1 MEKVA
6 LNNVQLDR
14 LADSQ
19 PTLKPYF
26 YGTLPCDRLPRSP
39 DKKGPVAYIVNTD
52 REGQPG
58 RHWLALW
65 TCDDEC
71 EILDSY
77 ALPLETYQTTR
88 PLQAW
93 LDRHWKI
100 VIQNS
105 RSLQSL
111 FSQSCGDYALFFL
124 IDRSQGKSMNE
135 FVKRFDKHDYVHN
148 DHKVGQMLK
157 ALIEKEIGWKQLC
170 QCKCDQDTCASRCS
184 VRHLLL

>member
-26 YGTLPCDRLPRSP
+26 YGTVPCDRLPIPP

-71 EILDSY
+71 KILDSY
-77 ALPLETYQTTR
+77 ALPLETYETTQ
-88 PLQAW
+88 PLPAW

-105 RSLQSL
+105 QSLQSL
-111 FSQSCGDYALFFL
+111 YSRSCGDYALFFL
-124 IDRSQGKSMNE
+124 IDGSQVKSMNE
-135 FVKRFDKHDYVHN
+135 FLKRFDKHDYVHN
-148 DHKVGQMLK
+148 DHKV
-157 ALIEKEIGWKQLC
+157 
-170 QCKCDQDTCASRCS
+170 
-184 VRHLLL
+184 

>member
-26 YGTLPCDRLPRSP
+26 YGTTPPNR
-39 DKKGPVAYIVNTD
+39 KGPVAYIVNTD

-65 TCDDEC
+65 TCDGEC

-77 ALPLETYQTTR
+77 ALPLETYLTTQ
-88 PLQAW
+88 PLRAW
-93 LDRHWKI
+93 LD
-100 VIQNS
+100 
-105 RSLQSL
+105 
-111 FSQSCGDYALFFL
+111 
-124 IDRSQGKSMNE
+124 
-135 FVKRFDKHDYVHN
+135 
-148 DHKVGQMLK
+148 
-157 ALIEKEIGWKQLC
+157 
-170 QCKCDQDTCASRCS
+170 
-184 VRHLLL
+184 

>member
-1 MEKVA
+1 MERVA

-26 YGTLPCDRLPRSP
+26 YGTVPCDRLPRSP

-52 REGQPG
+52 RAGQPG

-71 EILDSY
+71 EILESY
-77 ALPLETYQTTR
+77 ALPLETYQTTG
-88 PLQAW
+88 PLQMW
-93 LDRHWKI
+93 LNKHWKI

-105 RSLQSL
+105 QSLQSV
-111 FSQSCGDYALFFL
+111 FSRSCGDYALFFL
-124 IDRSQGKSMNE
+124 IDRSQGKSMDE

-157 ALIEKEIGWKQLC
+157 TLIEKEVGWKQLC
-170 QCKCDQDTCASRCS
+170 KCQYEQDTCASRCG

>member
-6 LNNVQLDR
+6 LNTVQLDL
-14 LADSQ
+14 LAISQ
-19 PTLKPYF
+19 PSLKPYF
-26 YGTLPCDRLPRSP
+26 YGTVLCDRLPSPP

-77 ALPLETYQTTR
+77 ALPLDMYLTTE
-88 PLQAW
+88 PLQTW

-100 VIQNS
+100 VIQNTQ
-105 RSLQSL
+105 SLQSL
-111 FSQSCGDYALFFL
+111 YSQSCGDYALFFL

-135 FVKRFDKHDYVHN
+135 FLKRFEKHDYVHN
-148 DHKVGQMLK
+148 DQKVGQMLK
-157 ALIEKEIGWKQLC
+157 ALIEREIGWKELC
-170 QCKCDQDTCASRCS
+170 KGE
-184 VRHLLL
+184 

>member
-19 PTLKPYF
+19 PTLRLYF
-26 YGTLPCDRLPRSP
+26 YKTVPCNRLPDAP
-39 DKKGPVAYIVNTD
+39 DKQGPVGYIVNTD
-52 REGQPG
+52 PAGEPG
-58 RHWLALW
+58 RHWIALW
-65 TCDDEC
+65 TKNGEC

-77 ALPLETYQTTR
+77 ALPLETYQTTG
-88 PLQAW
+88 LLIAW
-93 LDRHWKI
+93 LHRHWDL
-100 VIQNS
+100 VTQN
-105 RSLQSL
+105 RQSLQSL
-111 FSQSCGDYALFFL
+111 YNRSCGDYALFFL

-135 FVKRFDKHDYVHN
+135 ILNRFDKHDYVHN

-157 ALIEKEIGWKQLC
+157 TLIERERVWR
-170 QCKCDQDTCASRCS
+170 QDFPCEQNTCASRCG

>member
-26 YGTLPCDRLPRSP
+26 SGTMPCDRLPRSP

-65 TCDDEC
+65 TCDNEC

-77 ALPLETYQTTR
+77 ALPLETYETTG
-88 PLQAW
+88 PLQTW
-93 LDRHWKI
+93 LNKHWKT

-105 RSLQSL
+105 QSLQSL
-111 FSQSCGDYALFFL
+111 FSRSCGDYALFFL

-157 ALIEKEIGWKQLC
+157 TLIEKEIGWKEL
-170 QCKCDQDTCASRCS
+170 CKCHYDQDTCASRCG